1 MATGIGTTAQ
11 VSSKTSDAQVLLQGA
26 LGLSTSNASTKQ
38 QRIVDSLN
46 DEITRKK
53 QQKEEISDILL
64 LQDIDLDMYD
74 ELIVNVDKKIPP
86 LISEINAKIAAVDA
100 AYEARISGDGRSDL
114 TWQVQSQTVQTFPI
128 KSGGGSV
135 TTTTYKCVKN
145 NTRAQIN
152 RYGAKY
158 YKRPKDRDYGAS
170 AVTEIPDASVGI
182 GSTYMV
188 VNNSEV
194 LNGTFSGLKDIQ
206 INDTITD
213 SIEQPT
219 VFTIGDLPEAIGFG
233 STSILGIKT
242 TFDGT
247 LSFGSTIIAFT
258 GSGSTA
264 SISIGDPIW
273 RSGITSTDSVVVG
286 FGTTTVS
293 ITGIGTTGEPIN
305 VDIDTTAIYLDKVS
319 IASTSESVFNVGIY
333 TSYPIIFLNET
344 SASGATNENF
354 HVIRNTGSDES
365 FDPATSGENPVEV
378 GTIVDD
384 NKTGYGHVISLI
396 NNGDPQV
403 TKNYIEDVDPQ
414 PAVGAGFVEYYVG
427 DFSWPGKNTP
437 VYGGIGG
444 TSIIGYTFVY
454 ASEGDTAVVIAGVG
468 TTSAVSSIGIA
479 YTGTGPSNPSTA
491 TKNAL
496 DAAIS
501 TAESNLTSIKN
512 KNIPIINDYISKA
525 ATLRSIRDKKQSQAW
540 NYRRARGSIVN
551 DLKELEANSKTLS
564 ADDLSEFEG

>member
-38 QRIVDSLN
+38 QRIIDSLN

-74 ELIVNVDKKIPP
+74 ELIVNIDKKIPP
-86 LISEINAKIAAVDA
+86 LISAINTKIAAVDA
-100 AYEARISGDGRSDL
+100 AYEARITGDGRSDL
-114 TWQVQSQTVQTFPI
+114 TWTVESTQTVN
-128 KSGGGSV
+128 KVGGGSV
-135 TTTTYKCVKN
+135 TTTKYKVTKN
-145 NTRAQIN
+145 STRAQIN

-158 YKRPKDRDYGAS
+158 RKRPKDRDYGAS

-188 VNNSEV
+188 VNNPNV
-194 LNGTFSGLKDIQ
+194 TNGTFDGLRDIQ

-219 VFTIGDLPEAIGFG
+219 IFTIGDLPEAIGFG

-242 TFDGT
+242 TFEGT
-247 LSFGSTIIAFT
+247 ISLGSTVLAFT
-258 GSGSTA
+258 GGGSTA
-264 SISIGDPIW
+264 SISIGDRIW
-273 RSGITSTDSVVVG
+273 RTGVTSTDSVVTG
-286 FGTTTVS
+286 FGTGTVS
-293 ITGIGTTGEPIN
+293 VIGIGTTGES
-305 VDIDTTAIYLDKVS
+305 VTFTIDTTTILLDKVS
-319 IASTSESVFNVGIY
+319 VASTSEGTFNVGIY
-333 TSYPIIFLNET
+333 TSYPLIFLNET
-344 SASGATNENF
+344 SATGATNENF
-354 HVIRNTGSDES
+354 HVIRNTGSDEN

-396 NNGDPQV
+396 NNGDPQT
-403 TKNYIEDVDPQ
+403 TKTYIEDVDPD

-444 TSIIGYTFVY
+444 TSIIGYTFAY
-454 ASEGDTAVVIAGVG
+454 ASEGDTASVVVGVG
-468 TTSAVSSIGIA
+468 TSSTVTSSGIA
-479 YTGTGPSNPSTA
+479 YTSTGPSNPSTA

-501 TAESNLTSIKN
+501 TAESELTSIKN
-512 KNIPIINDYISKA
+512 TNLPIINDYISKSA
-525 ATLRSIRDKKQSQAW
+525 SLRSIRDKKQSQAW

-551 DLKELEANSKTLS
+551 DLKELEANSKSLS

>member
-11 VSSKTSDAQVLLQGA
+11 VSSTTSDAQVLLKGA

-38 QRIVDSLN
+38 QRIIDSLN

-53 QQKEEISDILL
+53 QQKEEITDILL

-74 ELIVNVDKKIPP
+74 ELIVNIDKKIPP
-86 LISEINAKIAAVDA
+86 LVKAINDKIAAVDD
-100 AYEARISGDGRSDL
+100 AYEARITGDGRSDL
-114 TWQVQSQTVQTFPI
+114 TWTVQSTQTVTQAL
-128 KSGGGSV
+128 GGGSV
-135 TTTTYKCVKN
+135 TTTKYKVTKN

-158 YKRPKDRDYGAS
+158 FKRPKDRDYGAS

-188 VNNSEV
+188 VNNPNV
-194 LNGTFSGLKDIQ
+194 TNGTFDGLRDIQ

-219 VFTIGDLPEAIGFG
+219 IFTIGDLPEAIGFG

-242 TFDGT
+242 TFEGT
-247 LSFGSTIIAFT
+247 ISVGSTILAFT
-258 GSGSTA
+258 GGGSTE
-264 SISIGDPIW
+264 SISIGDRIW
-273 RSGITSTDSVVVG
+273 RTGVTSTDSVVAG

-293 ITGIGTTGEPIN
+293 VIGIGTTGES
-305 VDIDTTAIYLDKVS
+305 VTFEIDTTAILLDKVS
-319 IASTSESVFNVGIY
+319 VASTSEGVFNVGIY

-344 SASGATNENF
+344 TGSGATNENF
-354 HVIRNTGSDES
+354 HVIRNTGADEN
-365 FDPATSGENPVEV
+365 FDPVTGGENPVEV

-396 NNGDPQV
+396 NNGDPQT
-403 TKNYIEDVDPQ
+403 TKTYIEDVDPE
-414 PAVGAGFVEYYVG
+414 PSVGAGFEEYYVG
-427 DFSWPGKNTP
+427 DFSWPGRNTP
-437 VYGGIGG
+437 VYGGVGG

-454 ASEGDTAVVIAGVG
+454 ASEGDTASVVVG
-468 TTSAVSSIGIA
+468 LGTSSTVTSSGIA
-479 YTGTGPSNPSTA
+479 YTGAGPSNPSTA

-501 TAESNLTSIKN
+501 TAESELTSIKN
-512 KNIPIINDYISKA
+512 TNLPIINDYISKS

-540 NYRRARGSIVN
+540 NYRRARGSIIN
-551 DLKELEANSKTLS
+551 DIKELESNSKNLS